1 MHFTSIKLEKKKQTN
16 KTKKQNLQRNK
27 VEDIWPFFFS
37 AALHHLIF
45 LMQLRT
51 VNIYSSDVY
60 WQTNLNYRLRI
71 PYLCLSFD
79 IKMYHLSDFNL
90 FKDKSQVAFTRPRTR
105 FRRLKNLTGHF
116 VHARPFSMLPCSH

>member
-37 AALHHLIF
+37 AALRHLIF

-51 VNIYSSDVY
+51 VNIYSSDV
-60 WQTNLNYRLRI
+60 QANQFKLPFANS
-71 PYLCLSFD
+71 LS
-79 IKMYHLSDFNL
+79 L
-90 FKDKSQVAFTRPRTR
+90 FAFW
-105 FRRLKNLTGHF
+105 H
-116 VHARPFSMLPCSH
+116 